1 MTNNIDNIN
10 SLINNIN
17 NNINNCT
24 NLQELDNILHSSSG
38 KDWKNY
44 VVKDINNYYK
54 NLVYRN
60 DNYEIYIITWNINAE
75 TRIHDHPD
83 KGCLVKVLEGEL
95 IENEYYYDKQDNNIN
110 LINVNVLNIND
121 ISFKISND
129 ILHKIINKTNNVCVS
144 MHIYSKPCFLLTYF

>member
-24 NLQELDNILHSSSG
+24 NLQELDNILHSYSG

-60 DNYEIYIITWNINAE
+60 DNYEIYIIT
-75 TRIHDHPD
+75 
-83 KGCLVKVLEGEL
+83 
-95 IENEYYYDKQDNNIN
+95 
-110 LINVNVLNIND
+110 
-121 ISFKISND
+121 
-129 ILHKIINKTNNVCVS
+129 
-144 MHIYSKPCFLLTYF
+144 